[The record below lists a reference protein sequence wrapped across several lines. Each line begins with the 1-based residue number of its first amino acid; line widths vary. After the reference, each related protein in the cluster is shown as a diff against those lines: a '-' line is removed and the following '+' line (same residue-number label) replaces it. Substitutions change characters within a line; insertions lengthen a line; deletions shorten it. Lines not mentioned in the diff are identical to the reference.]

1 MTPHLEVKRRYRVP
15 DVRLRIVN
23 TEMAVIGR
31 RAAGQWLATA
41 AYSNRG
47 GQLVLIRPDGRE
59 HRVIATGHAGM
70 MLQADERGR
79 LVFGIR
85 DLARFDPTTGRIAIL
100 ARKANS
106 GIWGGC
112 VTRRLIVAGA
122 STPDGMLSVYDR
134 ASRRVVKQWA
144 PLHPRAFYH
153 YRALE
158 APDGRVLVMSS
169 LPNAVLTLLDQA
181 NLEVEPF
188 EPPAIKGM
196 SGCQG
201 GQFLAPSLFYL
212 HSGARAFL
220 LRYPGFE
227 TIAEIPA
234 PRGVNAW
241 SRKTVI
247 LGGRVVAWGHG
258 TNRFFVL
265 DAARRRWR
273 PLVDEP
279 VLPLNPEL
287 PENCDTFAALGD
299 GAIAGITSTG
309 LFFRIAKGARR
320 AETRQIEIAGPVH
333 GAPLLV
339 VRDGRVQKAYGS
351 AHVNQRLWD
360 VDLGTGRGRDLGDSG
375 PGGGQINDLF
385 WDAKRRRVYMG
396 SYTTCT
402 LIEYDPARG
411 GRFPE
416 NPRELARVG
425 HGQMRPL
432 QLIHDGDF
440 AWMTS
445 SPYYGTLGG
454 ALSRIGLGTGR
465 VRVFRDLVAGQT
477 PTAMLLSRDRRTMY
491 LSMTVEGD
499 CGSAIVEARS
509 AHLVV
514 FDARKLRVV
523 RSFAPFR
530 QVPRML
536 LRALLADGRLLF
548 QDGGNFEAGAVLW
561 TWDPRDD
568 AVRRVGLAPAGL
580 RQVLTG
586 PGGRGLWATGC
597 EGVGPLVLGD
607 PCRIEPAADPTISRR
622 AFDRVCKH
630 LQWVGPE
637 LWLIT
642 GPEILCLTAK
652 RGGRQ

>member
-1 MTPHLEVKRRYRVP
+1 MSLRLEVQRRYRVP
-15 DVRLRIVN
+15 DVRLLIVN

-31 RAAGQWLATA
+31 PGAGQWLATA

-59 HRVIATGHAGM
+59 HRVIATGHAGL

-79 LVFGIR
+79 LIFGIR
-85 DLARFDPTTGRIAIL
+85 DLACFDPATGRIAVL
-100 ARKANS
+100 AREANS

-112 VTRRLIVAGA
+112 VTRKLIVAGA

-134 ASRRVVKQWA
+134 ARRRVARQFT

-153 YRALE
+153 YRSLE
-158 APDGRVLVMSS
+158 TPDGRVLVMSS
-169 LPNAVLTLLDQA
+169 LPNAVLTLLDQET
-181 NLEVEPF
+181 LEVEQF
-188 EPPAIKGM
+188 EPAAVKGM
-196 SGCQG
+196 TGCQG
-201 GQFLAPSLFYL
+201 GQFLASSLFYL

-227 TIAEIPA
+227 TLAAIPA
-234 PRGVNAW
+234 PRGVTAW
-241 SRKTVI
+241 SRKTA
-247 LGGRVVAWGHG
+247 LLAGRVVAWGNG

-265 DAARRRWR
+265 DAGRRQWR
-273 PLVDEP
+273 ALTAEP
-279 VLPLNPEL
+279 VLPLVSEQ

-309 LFFRIAKGARR
+309 LFFRIEKGARR
-320 AETRQIEIAGPVH
+320 AATRRIEVTGPVH

-339 VRDGRVQKAYGS
+339 VRDGKVEKAYGS
-351 AHVNQRLWD
+351 AHVLQRLWE

-432 QLIHDGDF
+432 QLVPDGDF
-440 AWMTS
+440 VWMTS

-454 ALSRIGLGTGR
+454 ALSRIELATGR
-465 VRVFRDLVAGQT
+465 VRVFRELVAGQT

-499 CGSAIVEARS
+499 CGSAIVEAQS
-509 AHLVV
+509 AHLAI
-514 FDARKLRVV
+514 FDTGKLRLV

-530 QVPRML
+530 QVPRVL
-536 LRALLADGRLLF
+536 LRALLPDGRVLF
-548 QDGGNFEAGAVLW
+548 QDGGNFEAGSVLW

-568 AVRRVGLAPAGL
+568 AVRRVGPAPEGL
-580 RQVLTG
+580 RQVLAG

-597 EGVGPLVLGD
+597 EGLGPLVLGD
-607 PCRIEPAADPTISRR
+607 PCRIEPAADPAISRR

-630 LQWVGPE
+630 LQWVGRE

-642 GPEILCLTAK
+642 GPEILCLTVK
-652 RGGRQ
+652 RRKH